1 MSNKKHQSGFSLL
14 EVLIAVLILSF
25 GLLGMAGLQLKS
37 LQSSHSAYQRT
48 LATVIAMDAGER
60 LWANSASSTPLTTEQ
75 LRDQWQDDWQN
86 SDDGR
91 LTLPGL
97 VASIT
102 APAPGETTYTITVN
116 WDESRFSGSE
126 ETSFTYALDIYP

>member
-1 MSNKKHQSGFSLL
+1 MINGKLQSGFSLL
-14 EVLIAVLILSF
+14 EVLISVLILSF

-60 LWANSASSTPLTTEQ
+60 LWANSASSAPLTTEELQ
-75 LRDQWQDDWQN
+75 AEWQEDWQN
-86 SDDGR
+86 SDDDR

-97 VASIT
+97 VATIT
-102 APAPGETTYTITVN
+102 APALGETTFTITVN
-116 WDESRFSGSE
+116 WDESRFNGSE
-126 ETSFTYALDIYP
+126 DTSFTYALDLYP